1 MKLYQKAKD
10 AYDNLKI
17 QTKFTLCILFAVS
30 IPLLSI
36 AVLFSDRLYDMVI
49 ADTIRNEQNATMQ
62 IGPKIE
68 DTLNEVIDFHEFVT
82 ALSYYQ
88 TLFYQPVS
96 TSLAKLAATND
107 ALDFADQ
114 IKNKTAESAVTAVRI
129 YLDIP
134 GQSVFYENP
143 SAKDLFLPVSRAKG
157 TYWYGIFQGSSVS
170 VLHCPSFYLG
180 NREKTELGDLA
191 LITETWLYYQGTSY
205 PCYTAIY
212 YSAESFHRIL
222 SDAATSRGSV
232 SYIINDRE
240 AVISSTDDYLAAI
253 YRLSYDDICDSLM
266 STNNFVEHEILS
278 ETVYVGYY
286 YIKSPAWIIVTALP
300 KQPLIERGNSIILK
314 LAFLCI
320 SCTLAAA
327 FFTLRQT
334 RSVTS
339 RISSVIRQM
348 SQIRQSPP
356 VALPDPVI
364 HDEVGELIQTFNYM
378 TERMNF
384 LIAQQQK
391 TAEDL
396 RIAEFNSLQAQIN
409 PHFLYN
415 TMDMINWMALEGKT
429 ADVSNAV
436 QNLARFYKLTL
447 SRKNNFSS
455 VENELEHV
463 SIYLDLQNMRFHNA
477 IEFVIDLPDHLYGC
491 GIPKLT
497 LQPIVENA
505 LLHGILEKEEKS
517 GTILI
522 TGWEEEDMLV
532 LLVSDDGV
540 GIPGEKLPQILSGST
555 RKTTSSGTNIA
566 VYNTHKRL
574 KLLYGERYGLHYE
587 STFGKGTD
595 VQIRLPRKPAEP

>member
-68 DTLNEVIDFHEFVT
+68 ETLSQVIDFQEFVT
-82 ALSYYQ
+82 GLNFYQ

-96 TSLAKLAATND
+96 TSLAKLADTKEAM
-107 ALDFADQ
+107 DFADH
-114 IKNKTAESAVTAVRI
+114 IKEKMDGSTVTAVRI

-143 SAKDLFLPVSRAKG
+143 SAKDLFLPVSYAKG

-180 NREKTELGDLA
+180 NREKNQLGDLA
-191 LITETWLYYQGTSY
+191 LITESWIYYQGISY

-212 YSAESFHRIL
+212 YSAKPFHRIL

-240 AVISSTDDYLAAI
+240 AIISSTDDYLAAI
-253 YRLSYDDICDSLM
+253 YRLSYDDICDALM

-286 YIKSPAWIIVTALP
+286 YIKAPSWIIVTALP
-300 KQPLIERGNSIILK
+300 KQPLIERGNSIIFK
-314 LAFLCI
+314 LAFLCL
-320 SCTLAAA
+320 SCALAAA

-339 RISSVIRQM
+339 RISTVIRQM

-364 HDEVGELIQTFNYM
+364 FDEVGELIQTYNYM

-396 RIAEFNSLQAQIN
+396 RIAEFHSLQAQIN

-522 TGWEEEDMLV
+522 TGWEEDDMLV

-540 GIPGEKLPQILSGST
+540 GIPEEKLPQILSGT
-555 RKTTSSGTNIA
+555 TQKTASSGTNIA

-595 VQIRLPRKPAEP
+595 VQIRLPKKPAEP